1 MSLEDLLS
9 TAAANG
15 DAPLVEE
22 LLRTGAQVNGTNRFG
37 RTAIQVMMMGSE
49 AVARVL
55 LSHGANPNVADPSTG
70 TTPLHD
76 AARAGYLGTVRLLVR
91 YEASPQ
97 ALDRW
102 RLRPVDLADDA
113 LVVDF
118 LKSL

>member
-1 MSLEDLLS
+1 MVITDSSVLS
-9 TAAANG
+9 K
-15 DAPLVEE
+15 
-22 LLRTGAQVNGTNRFG
+22 
-37 RTAIQVMMMGSE
+37 VMMMGSE
-49 AVARVL
+49 AVAKVL

>member
-1 MSLEDLLS
+1 MITDDGVLLK
-9 TAAANG
+9 
-15 DAPLVEE
+15 
-22 LLRTGAQVNGTNRFG
+22 
-37 RTAIQVMMMGSE
+37 VMMMGSE

-55 LSHGANPNVADPSTG
+55 LSHGANPNVADSSTG

-76 AARAGYLGTVRLLVR
+76 AAREGFLGTVQLLVR

-102 RLRPVDLADDA
+102 RQQPVDLADDA